1 MVKHQILAN
10 ITRKKMAIYMNNS
23 KSSKQKAEKYRIKK
37 ESQNTMCNLNFKINN
52 LFIVVCKRNQS
63 VTE

>member
-1 MVKHQILAN
+1 
-10 ITRKKMAIYMNNS
+10 MNNS
-23 KSSKQKAEKYRIKK
+23 KNSKQKAEKYRIKK

-52 LFIVVCKRNQS
+52 LFIVVCFCDQS